1 MNRKPIFEDK
11 ISKSMKGKYNRRV
24 TETYDAHI
32 TPRKFFWQLLVL
44 RYWLNEKLNIKFDPR
59 ESRKPNVGGVGS
71 FRRR

>member
-1 MNRKPIFEDK
+1 
-11 ISKSMKGKYNRRV
+11 MKGKYNRRV

-32 TPRKFFWQLLVL
+32 TPRKKFWQQLVL
-44 RYWLNEKLNIKFDPR
+44 RSWLVNEKVNIKFDPR